1 MNYSFKETAKNSLEE
16 LDVDEVKEILRLIEE
31 MIEEG
36 FSHPKVKMIK
46 ERNGDWVYRLKVD
59 RENTNHRV
67 FLDYVEGDIKILDI
81 MHRDVAYEGKYGNG

>member
-16 LDVDEVKEILRLIEE
+16 LNDTEISEILQLIEE
-31 MIEEG
+31 MVEEG

-59 RENTNHRV
+59 KENTNYRV

-81 MHRDVAYEGKYGNG
+81 MHRDVAYEGKYGDG